1 MGFLD
6 SLFGGSGS
14 TQTTSTEGY
23 KPAMGV
29 VDPALGFLGSQPYMQ
44 AYGGPYAAQL
54 NPMLQ
59 QYFNS
64 AYGTGMGMLPGAQD
78 MRTQGMEGYTDYLGK
93 MLNTGPRQF
102 QYDQGLFD
110 QTMQNIMPGLQSSAA
125 LQGKLSSRA
134 LDSNLGQLMGAAG
147 TSGQFGT
154 NLSSK
159 LSQGA
164 ASATALSQEA
174 LQRNL
179 QNLYMGGAN
188 MANRNAYGAGMANL
202 GAAQGFDRSMLSGYG
217 NMTNMGASAMK
228 DALGFMG
235 AAGQGQQRYDQF
247 ATDMARKQFMDRQ
260 SIPLQDAMARANLAS
275 GIGQAFGTTTSQL
288 RNDYSLF
295 DQIGGLA
302 GLGQSLMG
310 LGSGIGGFF
319 GGGGSAGG
327 FGLSPANM
335 QAGNMMMS
343 NPNYDYFGGYGD

>member
-1 MGFLD
+1 MGIF
-6 SLFGGSGS
+6 SGSGS
-14 TQTTSTEGY
+14 TMTTSTEGY
-23 KPAMGV
+23 KPAMQS
-29 VDPALGFLGSQPYMQ
+29 VDSALGYMQDMPYMQ
-44 AYGGPYAAQL
+44 AYGGPYAAAM
-54 NPMLQ
+54 NPMLSQ
-59 QYFNS
+59 
-64 AYGTGMGMLPGAQD
+64 AYGSMFDTGRGMLPGAQD
-78 MRTQGMEGYTDYLGK
+78 MRSQGMQGYSDYLGK

-102 QYDQGLFD
+102 QYDQGLYD

-188 MANRNAYGAGMANL
+188 MANRNAYGAGMANF
-202 GAAQGFDRSMLSGYG
+202 GAGQNFDRNMLSGYG

-235 AAGQGQQRYDQF
+235 QAGMGQQRYDQF
-247 ATDMARKQFMDRQ
+247 ATDMERKQFMDRQ
-260 SIPLQDAMARANLAS
+260 SIPLQDAMARAQLGS
-275 GIGQAFGTTTSQL
+275 SIGKAFGTTTQKSK
-288 RNDYSLF
+288 NDFSLF
-295 DQIGGLA
+295 DKIGMTA
-302 GLGQSLMG
+302 QLGQSLAGM
-310 LGSGIGGFF
+310 GSGLGGFF
-319 GGGGSAGG
+319 GGGGGSPYG
-327 FGLSPANM
+327 FGQGQVGFSDPM
-335 QAGNMMMS
+335 QGWWM
-343 NPNYDYFGGYGD
+343 

>member
-1 MGFLD
+1 MG
-6 SLFGGSGS
+6 LFSGSGS
-14 TQTTSTEGY
+14 TTTTSTEGY

-29 VDPALGFLGSQPYMQ
+29 VDRSLGFLGDQPYMQ
-44 AYGGPYAAQL
+44 AFDQPYAAGL
-54 NPMLQ
+54 NDMLM

-78 MRTQGMEGYTDYLGK
+78 MRTQGMQGYTDYLGK

-147 TSGQFGT
+147 TTGQFGT

-164 ASATALSQEA
+164 ASATALSQEN

-179 QNLYMGGAN
+179 QNLYLGGAN

-202 GAAQGFDRSMLSGYG
+202 GAAQGFDRNMLTGYG

-228 DALGFMG
+228 DALGFMQS
-235 AAGQGQQRYDQF
+235 AGQGQQRYDQF

-260 SIPLQDAMARANLAS
+260 SIPLQDAAARAQLGS
-275 GIGQAFGTTTSQL
+275 QIGQAFGTTTQRQ

-295 DQIGGLA
+295 DKIGGIA
-302 GLGQSLMG
+302 SLGQSLFGMA
-310 LGSGIGGFF
+310 SGIPGF

-327 FGLSPANM
+327 FGLSPANI
-335 QAGNMMMS
+335 QAGNMMMN
-343 NPNYDYFGGYGD
+343 NPYYDYFGGYGY

>member
-6 SLFGGSGS
+6 SLFSGSGS
-14 TQTTSTEGY
+14 TQTQRTEGY

-147 TSGQFGT
+147 TTGQFGT
-154 NLSSK
+154 DLSSK

-179 QNLYMGGAN
+179 QNLYLGGAN
-188 MANRNAYGAGMANL
+188 MANQNAYGAGMANF
-202 GAAQGFDRSMLSGYG
+202 GAAQNFDRNMLTGYG

-228 DALGFMG
+228 DALGFMQSG
-235 AAGQGQQRYDQF
+235 SLGQQQYDQF

-260 SIPLQDAMARANLAS
+260 SIPLQDAMSRAQLGS
-275 GIGQAFGTTTSQL
+275 QIGQAFGTTTNQISQ
-288 RNDYSLF
+288 DYSLF
-295 DQIGGLA
+295 DKIGGIA
-302 GLGQSLMG
+302 SLGQSLFGMA
-310 LGSGIGGFF
+310 SGIPGF
-319 GGGGSAGG
+319 GGGGSAGA
-327 FGLSPANM
+327 LVLAL
-335 QAGNMMMS
+335 QT
-343 NPNYDYFGGYGD
+343 YRQVI